1 MEESKMTELMEA
13 IQESEG
19 QAERMVLTVLEGEAV
34 SEKALI
40 IDGEIIWESKK
51 NGYFRSHEEDLK
63 NVTESGIVTFDNIRI
78 FCDTLGQEK
87 RIVICGAGHV
97 SIPVI
102 KIAVMMDCE
111 VIVLEDR
118 PMYADHARQAG
129 ASQVI
134 CEPFGEALDK
144 IEGSADTYFVILTR
158 GHRYDQICLEKIA
171 QKEHAYI
178 GMIGSRR
185 RTVMVKQSLAE
196 KGIEKEVLD
205 AVYTP
210 IGLDIGAQTPAEIGV
225 AIIAEIIEVKNRK
238 KRTYGYSKEI
248 MKALAIQEPY
258 PQKKVMATIVTRHGS
273 APQGLGTKMLIC
285 QDGQCVGT
293 IGGGC
298 MEARVIQIARLMAA
312 DEKAQPRIC
321 HVDMT
326 GNEAEDEGMVCGGE
340 VDVFLE
346 VV

>member
-1 MEESKMTELMEA
+1 MIETKMTELMDA

-19 QAERMVLTVLEGEAV
+19 QTERRVFTVLEGEAV
-34 SEKALI
+34 SEKALV
-40 IDGEIIWESKK
+40 IDGVIVWESKED
-51 NGYFRSHEEDLK
+51 GYFHRHLEK
-63 NVTESGIVTFDNIRI
+63 IKGVTESGLVTIDGVRI

-102 KIAVMMDCE
+102 KMAVMLECE

-118 PMYADHARQAG
+118 PMYADHARLAG

-134 CEPFGEALDK
+134 CEPFEEGLDK

-171 QKEHAYI
+171 AKEHAYI

-185 RTVMVKQSLAE
+185 RTALVKQSLVE
-196 KGIEKEVLD
+196 KGVDKEVLD

-210 IGLDIGAQTPAEIGV
+210 IGLDIGAQTPAEIGI
-225 AIIAEIIEVKNRK
+225 AIMAEIIEVKNRK

-248 MKALAIQEPY
+248 MRALTETESAQE
-258 PQKKVMATIVTRHGS
+258 KKVMATIITRHGS
-273 APQGLGTKMLIC
+273 APQGLGTKMLIYR
-285 QDGQCVGT
+285 DGRCVGT

-312 DEKAQPRIC
+312 EEDEQAQIC

>member
-1 MEESKMTELMEA
+1 MKTKMTELMEA

-19 QAERMVLTVLEGEAV
+19 QADRMVLTVLEGESV
-34 SEKALI
+34 SEKALVV
-40 IDGEIIWESKK
+40 DGEIVWE
-51 NGYFRSHEEDLK
+51 NRRDGYFRRHEEDVK
-63 NVTESGIVTFDNIRI
+63 NVMESGIVTFDNVRI

-134 CEPFGEALDK
+134 CEPFDKALDK

-185 RTVMVKQSLAE
+185 RTALVKQSLVE
-196 KGIEKEVLD
+196 KGADKGVLD

-248 MKALAIQEPY
+248 MRALAETESDQE
-258 PQKKVMATIVTRHGS
+258 KKVMATIITRHGS
-273 APQGLGTKMLIC
+273 APQGLGTKMLIYR
-285 QDGQCVGT
+285 DGRCVGT

-298 MEARVIQIARLMAA
+298 MEARVIQSARLMAEGESEQA
-312 DEKAQPRIC
+312 RIC

-346 VV
+346 IV

>member
-1 MEESKMTELMEA
+1 
-13 IQESEG
+13 
-19 QAERMVLTVLEGEAV
+19 
-34 SEKALI
+34 
-40 IDGEIIWESKK
+40 
-51 NGYFRSHEEDLK
+51 
-63 NVTESGIVTFDNIRI
+63 
-78 FCDTLGQEK
+78 
-87 RIVICGAGHV
+87 
-97 SIPVI
+97 
-102 KIAVMMDCE
+102 
-111 VIVLEDR
+111 
-118 PMYADHARQAG
+118 
-129 ASQVI
+129 
-134 CEPFGEALDK
+134 
-144 IEGSADTYFVILTR
+144 
-158 GHRYDQICLEKIA
+158 
-171 QKEHAYI
+171 
-178 GMIGSRR
+178 MIGSRR
-185 RTVMVKQSLAE
+185 RTALVKQSLAE
-196 KGIEKEVLD
+196 KGIDKAVLD

-225 AIIAEIIEVKNRK
+225 AIIAEIIEVKNKK

-248 MKALAIQEPY
+248 MRALTAPDVY
-258 PQKKVMATIVTRHGS
+258 PQQKIMATIVTRHGS

-312 DEKAQPRIC
+312 GENEQPRIC